1 MALEAPG
8 FHLPT
13 TRFSLNRRVAAGFLR
28 PHCQNRAAQSPFCL
42 GKTSRRIPTAI
53 LAAKAGAVTV
63 ATQLDSKPVRIVAL
77 VGKGSVSPLKT
88 TPWEEVMLHTVSS
101 NPKKFRTFSKG
112 LNSKTLIFFKLGL
125 YEHQL

>member
-8 FHLPT
+8 LHLPA

-42 GKTSRRIPTAI
+42 GKTTRRIPTTI

-88 TPWEEVMLHTVSS
+88 APWEEVMLHTVSS
-101 NPKKFRTFSKG
+101 TQKSFELLAKD
-112 LNSKTLIFFKLGL
+112 
-125 YEHQL
+125 